1 MWSIPKPDAERET
14 FGHRMDPEGE
24 DRGGRDHDRERGSLD
39 QPVGC
44 DREAGRGA
52 APRTHRDGQESQQG
66 SGDRDPPRHTRDS
79 QTRPHIGNDVDDE
92 DGEQHRRGRGEPG
105 ERQPG
110 RPRQGG
116 TAEGRSQDESDP
128 LPRQQSHDPDSA
140 VAEDSA
146 VADVAGTAKLGSAP
160 KTVMPR
166 PFGSSHSSWRPR
178 AVRSSSV

>member
-1 MWSIPKPDAERET
+1 MEPYTKRESL
-14 FGHRMDPEGE
+14 GQRVDSEGE

-39 QPVGC
+39 QPVGR
-44 DREAGRGA
+44 DREPGRGA
-52 APRTHRDGQESQQG
+52 AARTHRDGQESQQG
-66 SGDRDPPRHTRDS
+66 SGDPDPPRQTRNGQS
-79 QTRPHIGNDVDDE
+79 RPHIGDDVEDE
-92 DGEQHRRGRGEPG
+92 DGEQHCRGRGEPR

-110 RPRQGG
+110 RPRQRG

-128 LPRQQSHDPDSA
+128 LPRQQSHDPDFA